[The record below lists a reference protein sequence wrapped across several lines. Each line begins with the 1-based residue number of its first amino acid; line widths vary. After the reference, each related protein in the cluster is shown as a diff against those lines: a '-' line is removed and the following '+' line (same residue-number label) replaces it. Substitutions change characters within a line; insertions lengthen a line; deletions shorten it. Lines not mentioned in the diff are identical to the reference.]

1 MLKRLLPL
9 VFLLI
14 SINLFASSNK
24 MFQTVNKN
32 QATLVKTDSS
42 KQFCNVCG
50 MHLVKFYKTSHA
62 VEFKNGHKEQYC
74 SLHCFAKVNEK
85 FNNLIKNV
93 KVVNTKTLELIDA
106 KKAFYV
112 VGSSVKG
119 TMSMTSKYAFLTKKD
134 ALEFQKEYGGDI
146 KTFDEALKIATN
158 DLKNDNIRIDKK
170 RAKMAK
176 KGKKIYNAMC
186 NKDIQTP
193 DFNSIGEAKKY
204 LIDNN
209 ICKNLKPKMLQAVAI
224 YKYDPSLATNEN
236 KRVHV
241 PKDAKCPVCGMYVAK
256 YPKWAAK
263 IEVDKTHT
271 HYFDGTKDMFKFYF
285 NPKKFS
291 HNHTKQQMKNITVT
305 DYYTLEAID
314 GKSAFYV
321 VGSNVYGPMGE
332 ELIPFKD
339 EKSANAFKNSHYGKK
354 ILKFEEVKESM
365 LY

>member
-1 MLKRLLPL
+1 MLKRISLFL
-9 VFLLI
+9 LLI
-14 SINLFASSNK
+14 SISLFASQNK
-24 MFQTVNKN
+24 MFQTVDEN
-32 QATLVKTDSS
+32 QATLVKTDTS
-42 KQFCNVCG
+42 KHFCNVCG
-50 MHLVKFYKTSHA
+50 MDLVKFYKTSHA

-74 SLHCFAKVNEK
+74 SLHCFANINKK
-85 FNNLIKNV
+85 FGKLIKKV
-93 KVVNTKTLELIDA
+93 QVVNTKTLELIDA

-119 TMSMTSKYAFLTKKD
+119 TMSMTSKYAFLSKKD
-134 ALEFQKEYGGDI
+134 ALKFQKEHGGEI
-146 KTFDEALKIATN
+146 KTFDEALKIATA
-158 DLKNDNIRIDKK
+158 DLTNDNKKIDKK
-170 RAKMAK
+170 RAKVAK
-176 KGKKIYNAMC
+176 KGKKIYEALC
-186 NKDIQTP
+186 DSKAQLP

-204 LIDNN
+204 LIDNK
-209 ICKNLKPKMLQAVAI
+209 ICKNIKPNMLQAAAI
-224 YKYDPSLATNEN
+224 YKYDPSLATNQN
-236 KRVHV
+236 KKLSV

-285 NPKKFS
+285 NPKKYA
-291 HNHTKQQMKNITVT
+291 HTHTKEQMKNIIVT

-354 ILKFEEVKESM
+354 ILKFEEVKESI